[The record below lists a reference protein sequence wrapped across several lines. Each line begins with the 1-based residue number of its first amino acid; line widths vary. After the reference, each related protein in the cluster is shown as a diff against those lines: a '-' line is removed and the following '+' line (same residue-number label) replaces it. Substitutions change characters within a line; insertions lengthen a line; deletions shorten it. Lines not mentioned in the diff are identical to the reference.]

1 MIPRVPRPWPPGSRR
16 RGHFCALPLPKP
28 VPRPGAGGAGLAP
41 GMRYHAHPVHHPMSS
56 APSHPFHPL
65 RALAL
70 LACAQAL
77 FALMDA
83 TGKMLAA
90 DIGIPLIALVR
101 HAGQTL
107 LMLAFLGPRMGLRLI
122 HTRHLWLQCW
132 RGLAMSGFTLFFFT
146 ALFRLPQAEATAIN
160 FIAPFVVMLLAGQVL
175 GERVSTGK
183 WLGAAVG
190 FLGMMLLVR
199 PGSELDRLGIVFALL
214 TLVCNVAFQLLT
226 RRLALVEDSF
236 TTMFYSAAISVVVS
250 ALLLPLQSVW
260 GGWPAALSLHQ
271 VLMLLA
277 LGVLGGL
284 SQWCFIRAYVWS
296 SATFIAPL
304 LFMQLV
310 WSTATGLLFFGQL
323 PDGLSLAGIGVIL
336 ASGVAT
342 MLYAART
349 KESG

>member
-1 MIPRVPRPWPPGSRR
+1 
-16 RGHFCALPLPKP
+16 
-28 VPRPGAGGAGLAP
+28 
-41 GMRYHAHPVHHPMSS
+41 MSS
-56 APSHPFHPL
+56 AHPPSFHPL

-83 TGKMLAA
+83 TGKQLAG
-90 DIGIPLIALVR
+90 DMGIPLISLVR
-101 HAGQTL
+101 HAGQAL
-107 LMLAFLGPRMGLRLI
+107 LMLAVLAPRMGWRLVQ
-122 HTRHLWLQCW
+122 TRHRGLQLW

-160 FIAPFVVMLLAGQVL
+160 FIAPFIVMLLAGRL
-175 GERVSTGK
+175 LAERVTTAK

-190 FLGMMLLVR
+190 FLGMMMLVR
-199 PGSELDRLGIVFALL
+199 PGSDLDRIGIVFALL

-236 TTMFYSAAISVVVS
+236 TTMFCSALISVIVS
-250 ALLLPLQSVW
+250 ALLLPLQSIW
-260 GGWPAALSLHQ
+260 GGWPSAISLHQ
-271 VLMLLA
+271 AAMLLS
-277 LGVLGGL
+277 LGVLGAV

-296 SATFIAPL
+296 SASFIAPL

-310 WSTATGLLFFGQL
+310 WSTAAGFAFFGQL
-323 PDGLSLAGIGVIL
+323 PDRTSLLGIAVIL

-342 MLYAART
+342 MLYASRVRSA
-349 KESG
+349 GP

>member
-1 MIPRVPRPWPPGSRR
+1 
-16 RGHFCALPLPKP
+16 
-28 VPRPGAGGAGLAP
+28 
-41 GMRYHAHPVHHPMSS
+41 MRYHAPPSDPIPMCR
-56 APSHPFHPL
+56 APSHPVHPL

-83 TGKMLAA
+83 TGKTLAA
-90 DIGIPLIALVR
+90 DMGIPLIALVR
-101 HAGQTL
+101 HAGQAL
-107 LMLAFLGPRMGLRLI
+107 LMIAFLAPRMGWGLVR
-122 HTRHLWLQCW
+122 TRHGGLQFW

-160 FIAPFVVMLLAGQVL
+160 FVAPFIVMLLAGQVL
-175 GERVSTGK
+175 GERVTRAK

-190 FLGMMLLVR
+190 FLGMLLLVR
-199 PGSELDRLGIVFALL
+199 PGSALDSVGIVFALL
-214 TLVCNVAFQLLT
+214 TVVCNVAFQLLT

-250 ALLLPLQSVW
+250 ALLLPLQGVW
-260 GGWPAALSLHQ
+260 GGWPAALSAQ
-271 VLMLLA
+271 QILMLLA
-277 LGVLGGL
+277 LGVLGAV

-296 SATFIAPL
+296 SATFIAPQ

-310 WSTATGLLFFGQL
+310 WSTGAGFLFFGQL
-323 PDGLSLAGIGVIL
+323 PLRTSLAGIAVIL

-342 MLYAART
+342 MLYAARA
-349 KESG
+349 KA